1 MAKWFLTY
9 KNYTFYSVKQ
19 LNKSSWYLIDNR
31 GNQLE
36 FIETDFRIKL
46 FLSKGCKIMSFI
58 RDYMD
63 HGYMMADKDLLQLK
77 KIYQDKAMAHYLG
90 AD

>member
-1 MAKWFLTY
+1 
-9 KNYTFYSVKQ
+9 
-19 LNKSSWYLIDNR
+19 
-31 GNQLE
+31 
-36 FIETDFRIKL
+36 
-46 FLSKGCKIMSFI
+46 MSFI